1 MRQQQAHRLAG
12 IVTAHKHARR
22 VHSDGQP
29 AGYFV
34 AVKAGGDHGVACQ
47 VLQVAKPA
55 CSQAEE
61 EKRGLKK
68 VFTQQAT

>member
-1 MRQQQAHRLAG
+1 
-12 IVTAHKHARR
+12 
-22 VHSDGQP
+22 
-29 AGYFV
+29 
-34 AVKAGGDHGVACQ
+34 